1 MVKEEEEKKFVAVP
15 THRLLYIYKIMTMSD
30 PKTAYL
36 VLYNYLCF
44 SGWLYVLL
52 VSLLSILHSLS
63 DESSTLSI
71 ALSSIY
77 ASSGMRNYFDLPLCD
92 ALLYVQCAAVLEIVH
107 SAVGLVRSPVVV
119 TTLQVGSRMAALFA
133 IYNSPESQGT
143 LLCVVSVARAHSLFT
158 PGVGGAER
166 GGVQSGRFP
175 QKKKIGG

>member
-1 MVKEEEEKKFVAVP
+1 MAKEEEKKFVAVP
-15 THRLLYIYKIMTMSD
+15 THKLLYIYKIMTMSD

-63 DESSTLSI
+63 DQSSSFSI

-119 TTLQVGSRMAALFA
+119 TTLQVGSRFAALFA

-143 LLCVVSVARAHSLFT
+143 LLCVVSVARAHALSTL
-158 PGVGGAER
+158 GVGG
-166 GGVQSGRFP
+166 GGAGRFKIGSFSP
-175 QKKKIGG
+175 KKKIGG